1 MIRSLR
7 ALSLGLPLSL
17 GALSLG
23 ALGLGLALTPAAQAH
38 PFETSIYSLRSMVKV
53 SESGTLTTLVVLEVP
68 VQVVLDGIGVSE
80 GDSRRVKEKKLETW
94 NTTTWDKM
102 AAGLTLTIDGEPA
115 KGAWRP
121 IEHPANGK
129 GAEGFF
135 VYMVG
140 FDLQQELPAKGYTLR
155 IENRSYP
162 DEEMVYSG
170 SATAQGGYKVTKDSS
185 REILGTEVDT
195 PLSNPGRWTT
205 DAKMRDLEVTVAR

>member
-1 MIRSLR
+1 MALR
-7 ALSLGLPLSL
+7 TWTAKV
-17 GALSLG
+17 
-23 ALGLGLALTPAAQAH
+23 ALGLAVALGSGAVVASLAPSAHAH

-68 VQVVLDGIGVSE
+68 VQVVLDGIGVAE
-80 GDSRRVKEKKLETW
+80 GDSRRAKEKKLEAW
-94 NTTTWDKM
+94 NTATWDKM
-102 AAGLTLTIDGEPA
+102 AAGLSLSIDGVPA
-115 KGAWRP
+115 KGTWRP

-140 FDLQQELPAKGYTLR
+140 FDLQQELPAEGYTLR

-170 SATAQGGYKVTKDSS
+170 SATAGGPYKITADSS
-185 REILGTEVDT
+185 REILGDEVDT
-195 PLSNPGRWTT
+195 PLSNPGRWTK
-205 DAKMRDLEVTVAR
+205 DAKMRDLDVTVSK

>member
-1 MIRSLR
+1 MTRVLH
-7 ALSLGLPLSL
+7 AWTAKL
-17 GALSLG
+17 
-23 ALGLGLALTPAAQAH
+23 ALGLGLLFSGGAAVALLAPQAQAH

-68 VQVVLDGIGVSE
+68 VQVVLDGIGVE
-80 GDSRRVKEKKLETW
+80 DEDSRRVKEKKLESW
-94 NTTTWDKM
+94 NTGTWDKM
-102 AAGLTLTIDGEPA
+102 AAGLSLTIDGQPA
-115 KGAWRP
+115 QGTWRA

-140 FDLQQELPAKGYTLR
+140 FDLQQELPAAGYTLR

-170 SATAQGGYKVTKDSS
+170 SATAQGDFKISKDSS

-195 PLSNPGRWTT
+195 PLSNPGRWTK
-205 DAKMRDLEVTVAR
+205 DAKMRDLEVSITR